1 MTVRIASR
9 LILVLAGLALATALV
24 VGALSVLASSTP
36 AEATPLLERDHVAA
50 VERAIEAPVDSEAA
64 SDTTPTPAVV
74 LVFAGIVLLAA
85 LPPAHRIHVYH
96 RSSYHRSDWI

>member
-1 MTVRIASR
+1 MAIRIASR
-9 LILVLAGLALATALV
+9 LVLVLAGLALATALV
-24 VGALSVLASSTP
+24 LGALSVLASSTP
-36 AEATPLLERDHVAA
+36 AEAAPLLERDHVAA

-64 SDTTPTPAVV
+64 DTTPTPAVV